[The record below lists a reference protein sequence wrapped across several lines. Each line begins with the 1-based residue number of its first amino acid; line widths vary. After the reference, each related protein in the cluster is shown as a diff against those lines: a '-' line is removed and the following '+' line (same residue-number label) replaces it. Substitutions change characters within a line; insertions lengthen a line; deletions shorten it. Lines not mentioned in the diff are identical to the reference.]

1 MPRPVP
7 DANRHIIPVEQKG
20 TTNTLLVSNYF
31 DNSGGAGRGAGV
43 IEWIK
48 YKGDKYVGF
57 PASEG

>member
-1 MPRPVP
+1 MR
-7 DANRHIIPVEQKG
+7 VEQKG
-20 TTNTLLVSNYF
+20 TTNTVLVRDYF